1 MELAD
6 PSSIAALI
14 SNSQYAE
21 APEMRK
27 ADVRRTSTRTTKSRR
42 SCQCGVC
49 TSCQD
54 NAKWER
60 IFSEKFAD
68 ADYYKPRPV
77 WGGSSLGWLRSV

>member
-6 PSSIAALI
+6 ASSIAALI
-14 SNSQYAE
+14 SNSQYADSSD
-21 APEMRK
+21 ARK
-27 ADVRRTSTRTTKSRR
+27 AECRRAPARAVKGRR
-42 SCQCGVC
+42 SCHCGTC
-49 TSCQD
+49 TPCLD